1 MQVATQAF
9 APVTR
14 RFRPFLAGAFPAS
27 PLAHRPCLIFLL
39 FHPLPCRTTLFAT
52 SWRCGTIVS
61 YLARGQRLLW
71 ECILKQGA
79 PRLSARGSSAGR
91 GSFFPPTHPTTQG
104 ICAGGIGGAVPCRL
118 LFGFGLS
125 VVLAFRSS
133 PRLRSVPLRCA
144 RVVVFFNCFERFGYC
159 CDAASM
165 KPQLLDARYCFAR
178 RHRTL
183 PPRGLLA
190 PPTRT
195 PTNMGRRGGETG
207 L

>member
-133 PRLRSVPLRCA
+133 PRLSLCGALELLSSSIASSALVT
-144 RVVVFFNCFERFGYC
+144 
-159 CDAASM
+159 AAMPHQSRNFS
-165 KPQLLDARYCFAR
+165 RYCFAR

-195 PTNMGRRGGETG
+195 PTNVGRRGRRGETG

>member
-27 PLAHRPCLIFLL
+27 PLSHRPCLIFLL

-118 LFGFGLS
+118 FWLWTVRRAGLS
-125 VVLAFRSS
+125 VKPS
-133 PRLRSVPLRCA
+133 SVPLRCA

-159 CDAASM
+159 CDAAS
-165 KPQLLDARYCFAR
+165 KPQLLEILFCTKTQDSSTTRPAGAAD
-178 RHRTL
+178 TD
-183 PPRGLLA
+183 
-190 PPTRT
+190 PPT
-195 PTNMGRRGGETG
+195 NVGRRGRGGITG